1 MPAIIIPVLITIE
14 DEPRPFWVQIK
25 HRLFVDEHGEEYVD
39 IKDLIEQLLQE
50 VFYYKAFAR
59 YERLW
64 LTLSNGTRYL
74 LLWNWCGTWS
84 GTITAK
90 GVHIP
95 VARRFD
101 VLLTLPENVVP

>member
-1 MPAIIIPVLITIE
+1 MPSIIIPVQMSIQ

-25 HRLFVDEHGEEYVD
+25 HRLIEENGEEFVD
-39 IKDLIEQLLQE
+39 IKDLIEQLLQD
-50 VFYYKAFAR
+50 VFYYKAFSR

-74 LLWNWCGTWS
+74 LLWNYGGKWS

-90 GVHIP
+90 GVRIP

-101 VLLTLPENVVP
+101 VLLTLPENVVY